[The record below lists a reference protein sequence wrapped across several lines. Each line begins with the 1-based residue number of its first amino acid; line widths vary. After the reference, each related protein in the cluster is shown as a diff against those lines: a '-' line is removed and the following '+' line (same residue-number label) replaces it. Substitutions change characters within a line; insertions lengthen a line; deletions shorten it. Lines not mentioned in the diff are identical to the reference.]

1 MFALVLG
8 AAMALAAPAPI
19 ATLVPAG
26 AYSAAGGHVVYVGP
40 EHTLPDKRYDQYYDD
55 STRRIGDASALGTLR
70 PISLLLERRL
80 LLTVDGAKLG
90 ASLWYATPRANPAIV
105 LIHGND
111 DETREMGF
119 LIPYFALHGMT
130 VIAYDQRGTGE
141 SEGNWRSEGPPQ
153 RARDVVALIAAA
165 KRDSHV
171 DARRVGLWA
180 FSNGGWSAPIVAA
193 SLPIAF
199 MILKSAPAETQQDNI
214 LYEVAQRMAEH
225 GFSSK
230 DTDAALRVDRSV
242 LGALE
247 GTVPW
252 SSAHE
257 EYALAKHQKWFAQ
270 SALPADFPMPPPAA
284 VAAAFRRAAIYDPA
298 PTLRRVRTPTL
309 ALFGAF
315 DRNVDVH
322 YSAKAFPAYFKEA
335 GMIDFTEKIFAHA
348 GHTLEESAT
357 GYYDQP
363 ALPRRLVPYM
373 PVTIAWL
380 QARGFAQ

>member
-1 MFALVLG
+1 MFALGLG
-8 AAMALAAPAPI
+8 AAMALAAPAPV

-70 PISLLLERRL
+70 PISLLLEHRL

-119 LIPYFALHGMT
+119 LIPYFVLHGMT

-153 RARDVVALIAAA
+153 RARDVVALLAVA

-180 FSNGGWSAPIVAA
+180 FSNGGWNRTDRCGVSADRLHDPQERTGGNAAEQHTLRGRPAHGRARIQQRRHGCGAA
-193 SLPIAF
+193 S
-199 MILKSAPAETQQDNI
+199 
-214 LYEVAQRMAEH
+214 
-225 GFSSK
+225 
-230 DTDAALRVDRSV
+230 RS
-242 LGALE
+242 
-247 GTVPW
+247 
-252 SSAHE
+252 
-257 EYALAKHQKWFAQ
+257 
-270 SALPADFPMPPPAA
+270 
-284 VAAAFRRAAIYDPA
+284 
-298 PTLRRVRTPTL
+298 
-309 ALFGAF
+309 
-315 DRNVDVH
+315 
-322 YSAKAFPAYFKEA
+322 
-335 GMIDFTEKIFAHA
+335 
-348 GHTLEESAT
+348 
-357 GYYDQP
+357 
-363 ALPRRLVPYM
+363 
-373 PVTIAWL
+373 
-380 QARGFAQ
+380 